1 MVRSSMEFLAIFC
14 YINMRNIFFLI
25 LTMCLGFGAIAQDKP
40 YISGTSL
47 LKIYSTDG
55 GIGMTIEPKEAPVN
69 DILTLKGG
77 DYLTVTISTLD
88 TYYVVSGK
96 LALAITRGNEIVE
109 ILAQR
114 TIPSSI
120 SSISFVH
127 FSFIIDE
134 GTEIL
139 PGDEIRLLT
148 TYNEVLYSTVDAAYG
163 HEVVD
168 RIPCYNYQLPLYN
181 INYPTNVEG
190 VMITPSADQAWT
202 NKAIKGRNFYLYIEK
217 ENADDVLVVRA
228 NGNAWV
234 PSNGVYMLSGVMQ
247 DYDIDIKVYKKEEC
261 NFYRVITATEE
272 ERVVDLLSEEELDY
286 TKGLKV
292 KGVVKTVDFQVF
304 RNQMPSIEVI
314 DLSEAKIEND
324 YLPEGAFELNSS
336 ITEVVLPEGLVG
348 FANNAF
354 RYVKNLKQ
362 IVLPSSL
369 NVFGYNAF
377 FGCESLEKV
386 WAKWNP
392 IDAGMEPPLGFP
404 IPPCAFRATLYKSS
418 GLLIVPKG
426 CLQAYKN
433 AANWGEFKTIR
444 EEAPVDKI
452 LMEKSFSRFNP
463 VESVIIEKTI
473 DEIKVRSIDGGCLIV
488 LDAPKTCQVLVT
500 DLSGKVCKRMV
511 TTDERTII
519 PLHAGFYIV
528 TVEGKSHKVVVL

>member
-1 MVRSSMEFLAIFC
+1 MRRLGYILFVIFLFSTI
-14 YINMRNIFFLI
+14 R
-25 LTMCLGFGAIAQDKP
+25 LTAQDTP

-47 LKIYSTDG
+47 LKIFSSDG
-55 GIGMTIEPKEAPVN
+55 GVGMAIEPTVAPEN
-69 DILTLKGG
+69 DVLTLKNG
-77 DYLTVTISTLD
+77 DNFTVTITTLD
-88 TYYVVSGK
+88 SYCVVSGK
-96 LALAITRGNEIVE
+96 MVLAITRGNEIVE
-109 ILAQR
+109 ILAKR
-114 TIPSSI
+114 TIPTNI
-120 SSISFVH
+120 SSISFVY
-127 FSFIIDE
+127 FNCLI
-134 GTEIL
+134 GKNTEIL
-139 PGDEIRLLT
+139 PGDELRLLT
-148 TYNEVLYSTVDAAYG
+148 TYDEIMYSTVDAAYG
-163 HEVVD
+163 HDVVD
-168 RIPCYNYQLPLYN
+168 RIPAVGYKLPLHN

-261 NFYRVITATEE
+261 NFYRVITATE

-463 VESVIIEKTI
+463 VETNIN
-473 DEIKVRSIDGGCLIV
+473 EIVRPEIRVYGVQGGCLIKTAESLNCQIVV
-488 LDAPKTCQVLVT
+488 L
-500 DLSGKVCKRMV
+500 DLSGRMSGQYNMNGNEIMISLKAGVYIIRVANHSYKVLV
-511 TTDERTII
+511 
-519 PLHAGFYIV
+519 P
-528 TVEGKSHKVVVL
+528 